1 MKAFLLVW
9 QSFKSNFKSN
19 AFAYSMLILAVVF
32 CTAVSGSLY
41 REHLAE
47 KYYEEYNEETQRY
60 EYDVP
65 IAKSNIDIDNFS
77 ALVKENDLQIISLYT
92 NTEYNFMLDGNKSS
106 HHVRI
111 TYINENVEGLKITEG
126 RLLNETDFAEQTNNI
141 ILNKEVI
148 SNTDL
153 KIGQLINLGKNEYK
167 IVGFY
172 DSAGSSEGYVA
183 LNKNM
188 AKESGIRFSVNKEMD
203 LLQISNLLKKVGI
216 SKGYIIAPLAFFT
229 FLMIVIL
236 TNIITFLLYTV
247 ICKDNGK
254 KYNMYKLFGVKNWQ
268 LSVVMIIENIV
279 IILAGFAIGFAIEY
293 CVLTKLM
300 PTDGYVSYKGLDIFV
315 FAVWLIAC
323 TLAANIYTI
332 IKTVKSKKIV
342 GKGA

>member
-111 TYINENVEGLKITEG
+111 TYISENVEGLKITEG

-229 FLMIVIL
+229 FLMIVI
-236 TNIITFLLYTV
+236 F
-247 ICKDNGK
+247 
-254 KYNMYKLFGVKNWQ
+254 
-268 LSVVMIIENIV
+268 IV
-279 IILAGFAIGFAIEY
+279 HSHL
-293 CVLTKLM
+293 
-300 PTDGYVSYKGLDIFV
+300 
-315 FAVWLIAC
+315 
-323 TLAANIYTI
+323 
-332 IKTVKSKKIV
+332 
-342 GKGA
+342 